1 MFCTIYKEKILL
13 FQCKFDLEGE
23 DQGHWFSNSS
33 EILVETISIPNLMQI
48 AEELE
53 KLSRS
58 QEITQT
64 TTPDD
69 DRRRT
74 TTDQKQ
80 YVSPSGGET

>member
-1 MFCTIYKEKILL
+1 
-13 FQCKFDLEGE
+13 
-23 DQGHWFSNSS
+23 
-33 EILVETISIPNLMQI
+33 MQI

-69 DRRRT
+69 DDDDDDDDRRRT